1 MPKQALINSELLIT
15 ALTRF
20 LEADQADKRDRA
32 VAKPAL
38 KLERAMA
45 KAFKKQG
52 AAFLKAM
59 NKFKSSFAEAASA
72 KTMANAL
79 TGGQTATWSEM
90 TKAMQEAISDGL
102 EAGGDGLMD
111 ALDIPADDLTGFG
124 FDVMNPEAIKYAS
137 EHAAEQVTKINDVTK
152 ERMRSLITHG
162 VEDGWSYGRLARQIK
177 TNFAGM
183 TSTRARRIAVFELRD
198 AYETGQRVMIDQLEK
213 HGIVLEEKWLTA
225 GDDRVRASHREHG
238 EKGWQVVGY
247 EYEKKTITTD
257 VVQHPPTDP
266 GCRCTMLYQRRK
278 K

>member
-1 MPKQALINSELLIT
+1 MTLSINTDLLIT
-15 ALTRF
+15 ALERF

-32 VAKPAL
+32 VTKPAA

-52 AAFLKAM
+52 TSFLKAM
-59 NKFKSSFAEAASA
+59 NKFKGQFAEASSP

-111 ALDIPADDLTGFG
+111 ALDIPTDDLIGFG
-124 FDVMNPEAIKYAS
+124 FDVMNPEAITYAS

-152 ERMRSLITHG
+152 DRMRSLITHG

-177 TNFAGM
+177 TGFDGM
-183 TSTRARRIAVFELRD
+183 TSTRARRIAVYELRD
-198 AYETGQRVMIDQLEK
+198 AYETGQRVMIDRLSK
-213 HGIVLEEKWLTA
+213 HGLDMETAWLTA
-225 GDDRVRASHREHG
+225 GDNRVRDSHRASAAE
-238 EKGWQVVGY
+238 GWQEVGFVFSSGG
-247 EYEKKTITTD
+247 E
-257 VVQHPPTDP
+257 HPPTDP
-266 GCRCTMLYQRRK
+266 GCRCTSLYRRK